1 MSNAELKWTGVQSSN
16 IRSLAYHE
24 PTRTLAVK
32 FHNGSLY
39 SYDSVPMDVYDELL
53 NAPSVGQFFA
63 RTIKL
68 TSGYERWE
76 DENEL
81 IAELSNRDYSI

>member
-1 MSNAELKWTGVQSSN
+1 
-16 IRSLAYHE
+16 
-24 PTRTLAVK
+24 
-32 FHNGSLY
+32 
-39 SYDSVPMDVYDELL
+39 MDVYDELL